1 MKTSGRRSGSTSRP
15 GRTSGGPDN
24 LLWRSERARQAHVE
38 VRLTPEGGLT
48 LHHHETGGS
57 PRSGWGEDDYEA
69 TLEIGPEHLGA
80 LTLLLLQAGFGGQRD
95 ALEQLRIFC
104 ERRGVPH
111 RFAVWT

>member
-1 MKTSGRRSGSTSRP
+1 MTASGRRPGSKPRP
-15 GRTSGGPDN
+15 DRRPAGQDHV
-24 LLWRSERARQAHVE
+24 LWRADGVRDARVE

-57 PRSGWGEDDYEA
+57 PRAAWGEDDYEA
-69 TLEIGPEHLGA
+69 TLEIGPEHLAA

-104 ERRGVPH
+104 ERRDVPH
-111 RFAVWT
+111 RFAIWT